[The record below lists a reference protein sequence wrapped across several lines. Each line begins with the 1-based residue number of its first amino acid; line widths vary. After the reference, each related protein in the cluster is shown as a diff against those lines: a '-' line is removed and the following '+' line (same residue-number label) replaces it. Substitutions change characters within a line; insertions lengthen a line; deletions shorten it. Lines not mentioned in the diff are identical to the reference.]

1 MNIIR
6 KIYLSALIVLATVSI
21 VAGQVS
27 FIEVTTL
34 EEMEVAQKKASDQQ
48 LMMFVD
54 VYATW
59 CGPCKI
65 MDREVYT

>member
-54 VYATW
+54 V
-59 CGPCKI
+59 
-65 MDREVYT
+65 